1 MRLPARHMGPP
12 GSANGGVTCGR
23 LAGYLAAPV
32 ASVTLRRPPP
42 LDTDLRVDVAADAV
56 RLWDGEALV
65 AEAVPGDV
73 TVEPPDA
80 VDVDTARAASE
91 HYAGL
96 TIHPFPGC
104 FVCGTDREPPDGMGL
119 RPGPVGTDHVA
130 AVWTP
135 LDARTA
141 ADPAMVWAALDC
153 PGGWAEDLPGRPMVL
168 GRMALRLDA
177 LPEPEQ
183 PHVVQGWVV
192 ERAGRKTHTGSSLRT
207 ADGRLLAV
215 AQATW
220 IAVDLEQV
228 GRRS

>member
-23 LAGYLAAPV
+23 LAAYLADPV
-32 ASVTLRRPPP
+32 AQVTLRRPPP
-42 LDTDLRVDVAADAV
+42 LDTDLRVEVAADAV
-56 RLWDGEALV
+56 RLWDGEHLV
-65 AEAVPGDV
+65 AEAVPGRV
-73 TVEPPDA
+73 QVEPPDA
-80 VDVDTARAASE
+80 VDLDAARAAAE

-104 FVCGTDREPPDGMGL
+104 YVCGTDREPPDGLGL

-135 LDARTA
+135 AE
-141 ADPAMVWAALDC
+141 ADRAMVWGALDC

-168 GRMALRLDA
+168 GRMTLRLDA
-177 LPEPEQ
+177 EPEIGR

-192 ERAGRKTHTGSSLRT
+192 HRDGRKTHTGSSLRT
-207 ADGRLLAV
+207 ADGRLLAL
-215 AQATW
+215 AAATW
-220 IAVDLEQV
+220 LAVDLDQV
-228 GRRS
+228 GRRA